1 MMPITEITMFR
12 ATCDVCGKDDGD
24 DTYYAWADASQASD
38 AWDDHGIQLADGRLF
53 CYECVP
59 PDVCQFSD
67 NGDGKHSP
75 SADGL
80 TCDECDRPLSVR
92 AEHSDE

>member
-1 MMPITEITMFR
+1 MFR

-24 DTYYAWADASQASD
+24 DTYYAWADANQATG
-38 AWDDHGIQLADGRLF
+38 AWDDAGCGIRLDDGRLF
-53 CYECVP
+53 CFECVP

-67 NGDGKHSP
+67 NNDGKHTP

-80 TCDECDRPLSVR
+80 TCDECDVKLPAR
-92 AEHSDE
+92 AEHTE